1 MAQFLDFI
9 SIDPW
14 HLLFTW
20 INLFILVML
29 LKKFLFKPVN
39 DILAKRQAEVQQLYT
54 EAEDER
60 AAAAQSRVAWDERL
74 KDAGAEADALLK
86 SAAERAQGQA
96 DALLEDTRRETAR
109 MKERA
114 AADIAQQQLKA
125 RTELQAEMSDM
136 VVSLAGKVIGR
147 ELNADDQAALIDGFI
162 DQMDGEGAGL

>member
-1 MAQFLDFI
+1 MAQFLEFI

-39 DILAKRQAEVQQLYT
+39 EILAKRAAEVDKLYT
-54 EAEDER
+54 DAEDEK
-60 AAAAQSRVAWDERL
+60 AAAQASRVQWDEKL
-74 KDAGAEADALLK
+74 AGAAAEADALLK

-109 MKERA
+109 MRERA

-125 RTELQAEMSDM
+125 RAELQGEMSDM

-147 ELNADDQAALIDGFI
+147 ELSADDQAALIDGFI
-162 DQMDGEGAGL
+162 DRIDTEGSGL